1 MALVLRNAILPRNIF
16 SLKYFKNRSIT
27 TMMQK
32 RKPVLLPMAISH
44 RPMAMAIPKRYMK
57 TGEVKRLLSVRHR
70 DCQQKTSLRYSSL
83 GEQVKTTGA
92 SPHDTIICFLYVWRT
107 LDSNQRVQNA
117 D

>member
-70 DCQQKTSLRYSSL
+70 DCQQKTSLRYSRSL
-83 GEQVKTTGA
+83 GLHRAAAKG
-92 SPHDTIICFLYVWRT
+92 
-107 LDSNQRVQNA
+107 
-117 D
+117 